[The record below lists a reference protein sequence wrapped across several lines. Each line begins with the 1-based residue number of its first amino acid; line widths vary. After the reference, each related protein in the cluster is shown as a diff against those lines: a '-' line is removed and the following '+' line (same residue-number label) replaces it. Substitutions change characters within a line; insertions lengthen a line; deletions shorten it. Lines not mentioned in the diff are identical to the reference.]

1 MTVAP
6 DSMPTRDDARVASDR
21 PPAGTI
27 DPRTVA
33 WSRDPIPSP
42 RPFPL
47 VTLTLVFANVVLFAL
62 PFVLELVGL
71 DELFRPGPVTS
82 RVWAALGASRGY
94 EANLAEPWRW
104 ITSNFL
110 HFGGAHL
117 ALNAISLAFVGVIFE
132 QTVGPRRML
141 SVAAVAGIAGTLLS
155 SIYGTADLSAGASA
169 TIFGL
174 VAGWLVLS
182 IRLRRRQGLPAFTW
196 RWVPLA
202 LFLTVLLVW
211 GGDLFT
217 IGDGLAVDTWGHW
230 GGAAGGFIVAA
241 LIGLGPTRAAWRV
254 ASSIL
259 LVAYLGVGVAV
270 PFSHA
275 WSLRYGPPRM
285 DSLDPLPFEIEVPSA
300 WHRFVEPR
308 TIRWTWA
315 GRPMLEATRITTRD
329 SLVATLDRLAR
340 EHRESNDSLVHYS
353 DHWGRGAGGV
363 TVMYQVERAEGAI
376 LVAYRWI
383 PLEGEMLRLM
393 AVRRPYSPEAIA
405 EVEALLD
412 RLRIRR

>member
-6 DSMPTRDDARVASDR
+6 DPPSTRDDLRS
-21 PPAGTI
+21 GT
-27 DPRTVA
+27 DGSPTAPLDARTVA
-33 WSRDPIPSP
+33 WSRHPLPVA

-62 PFVLELVGL
+62 PFIFELVGL

-94 EANLAEPWRW
+94 AANLEEPWRW

-110 HFGGAHL
+110 HFGGVHL
-117 ALNAISLAFVGVIFE
+117 ALNAISLAFVGVVFE

-141 SVAAVAGIAGTLLS
+141 MVAAVAGVAGTILS
-155 SIYGTADLSAGASA
+155 SISGTADLSAGASA

-211 GGDLFT
+211 GGDLFAL
-217 IGDGLAVDTWGHW
+217 GDGLAVDTWGHW
-230 GGAAGGFIVAA
+230 GGATGGAVVAA
-241 LIGLGPTRAAWRV
+241 LVGLGPTRLGWRV
-254 ASSIL
+254 ASSLL

-270 PFSHA
+270 PFSQA
-275 WSLRYGPPRM
+275 WSLRYGPPRV
-285 DSLDPLPFEIEVPSA
+285 DSLDPLPFEIEVPAA
-300 WHRFVEPR
+300 WHRFVEPL

-329 SLVATLDRLAR
+329 SLVATLDRLDR
-340 EHRESNDSLVHYS
+340 EYQESNDSLVYRA

-363 TVMYQVERAEGAI
+363 TVIYRVERAAGPE
-376 LVAYRWI
+376 LVGYRWI
-383 PLEGEMLRLM
+383 PLEGEMLRLT
-393 AVRRPYSPEAIA
+393 AARRSCSPEEIEA
-405 EVEALLD
+405 VEALLG
-412 RLRIRR
+412 RLHLRR